1 MTQDPT
7 NTDVLLRRSHQGDRA
22 AFDALLAANLDWV
35 CRRVRDRLGPLLR
48 AKGETQDYVQD
59 VVVDVLRSGPRFVTA
74 DQAQF
79 RALLCRI
86 VENVLSDRWHGLH
99 AQRRAVTREQPLQS
113 DTVLGLDAPSS
124 GTTRPGEAA
133 ARAEEAEWI
142 HLAMELLPAADRQ
155 ILWLREWS
163 GWTFPDIAKELGI
176 AEDAARMRFQRAV
189 PRLAEQLELLRTG
202 RLAEALAATG
212 DER

>member
-1 MTQDPT
+1 MTTDPAA
-7 NTDVLLRRSHQGDRA
+7 TDVLLRRSHHGDRA
-22 AFDALLAANLDWV
+22 ALDALLAANLDWV
-35 CRRVRDRLGPLLR
+35 CKRVHDRLGPLLR

-99 AQRRAVTREQPLQS
+99 AQRRAVTRERPLPS
-113 DTVLGLDAPSS
+113 DTVLGLDAPSA

-133 ARAEEAEWI
+133 ARAEDAEWI
-142 HLAMELLPAADRQ
+142 HLAMELLPAADRE
-155 ILWLREWS
+155 ILWLREWT
-163 GWTFPDIAKELGI
+163 GQTFPAIATGLGI
-176 AEDAARMRFQRAV
+176 TEDAARMRYQRAL
-189 PRLAEQLELLRTG
+189 PRLAERLELLRAG
-202 RLAEALAATG
+202 RLAEALAAA
-212 DER
+212 DRA

>member
-1 MTQDPT
+1 MRSDPSA
-7 NTDVLLRRSHQGDRA
+7 TDVLLRRSHGGDRA
-22 AFDALLAANLDWV
+22 ALDVLIAANLDWV
-35 CRRVRDRLGPLLR
+35 CERVHDRLGPLLR

-59 VVVDVLRSGPRFVTA
+59 VVLDVLRSGPRFVTA

-86 VENVLSDRWHGLH
+86 VENVLADHWHGLH
-99 AQRRAVTREQPLQS
+99 AQRRDVSRERPLPS
-113 DTVLGLDAPSS
+113 DSVLELDAPSA
-124 GTTRPGEAA
+124 GTTRPAEAA
-133 ARAEEAEWI
+133 ARAEETEWI
-142 HLAMELLPAADRQ
+142 RLALELLPAADRQ

-163 GWTFPDIAKELGI
+163 GRAFPDIARELGI

-189 PRLAEQLELLRTG
+189 PRLAEQLERLRAG
-202 RLAEALAATG
+202 RLADALAAAA